1 MADHEHRVVQVEVG
15 GDRAEVEAGEA
26 AEAEHEDHR
35 RARRA
40 SATVSRIEPFQMV
53 CSQLRKSI
61 SAGTLMISVSS
72 MKPCPSSG
80 FMPVMNMWW
89 P

>member
-1 MADHEHRVVQVEVG
+1 MEIVPE
-15 GDRAEVEAGEA
+15 EEPGEA
-26 AEAEHEDHR
+26 AEAEHEDHAEREEHR
-35 RARRA
+35 R
-40 SATVSRIEPFQMV
+40 TVRRIEPFQMV
-53 CSQLRKSI
+53 CSQLRKST

-80 FMPVMNMWW
+80 LMPVTNMWW